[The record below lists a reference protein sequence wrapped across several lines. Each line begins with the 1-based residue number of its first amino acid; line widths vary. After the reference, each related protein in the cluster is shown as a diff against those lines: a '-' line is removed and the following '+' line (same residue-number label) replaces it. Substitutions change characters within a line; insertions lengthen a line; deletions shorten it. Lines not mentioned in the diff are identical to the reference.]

1 MRGNCLKRSYW
12 VIADEELLIQS
23 WESVELWDDEENA
36 WRVYQQICKENP
48 SQKFKVM
55 RVTLMAKP
63 QNWN

>member
-36 WRVYQQICKENP
+36 W
-48 SQKFKVM
+48 QKY
-55 RVTLMAKP
+55 LMT
-63 QNWN
+63 N